1 MNMTKFEKTIFYLII
16 IQPLLDISTSI
27 TTNLG
32 VTVSGG
38 ALFRTLLMGVLFI
51 YIAYSLIVLNN
62 RTYFA
67 VFLGSLLALVL
78 MFLINNQLKQPY
90 LLFEE
95 INFILKTG
103 YFVAMIFFVIT
114 LIEKKI
120 NLRKTIDKAIPIV
133 SLI

>member
-51 YIAYSLIVLNN
+51 YIAYVLITLKK

-67 VFLGSLLALVL
+67 IFLGSLLALVL
-78 MFLINNQLKQPY
+78 MFLINSQLKHPY

-95 INFILKTG
+95 MNFILKTG

-114 LIEKKI
+114 LIEKRI
-120 NLRKTIDKAIPIV
+120 NLLETIVK
-133 SLI
+133 